1 MKRILIFLL
10 FILLISACADSEV
23 SNPQSLNEPDII
35 IETHIDESE
44 IIQDEED
51 ETEPEAIPEEPK
63 NIYTYT
69 SALNE
74 TQDWHSYS
82 YNSELGK
89 ITYTFILPDGF
100 YLDSS
105 VIYKDNVKVGELA
118 PPAKLMENQQRP
130 TSLEDCKRIEFDGYV
145 NEYYDSEN
153 ILLDGYKIF
162 LTREIS
168 HPSGGDIDTW
178 YPHRFYILKDD
189 FDDIVFTITFY
200 PLVEYPDDEV
210 FEAYLKTVTS
220 IEIVY

>member
-1 MKRILIFLL
+1 MKKLLIFV
-10 FILLISACADSEV
+10 LLIILMSACTISNDIAETSDAESE
-23 SNPQSLNEPDII
+23 STSKEI
-35 IETHIDESE
+35 IEEEIES
-44 IIQDEED
+44 
-51 ETEPEAIPEEPK
+51 IPEEPK

-69 SALNE
+69 SGLTE
-74 TQDWHSYS
+74 TQDWNSYS
-82 YNSELGK
+82 WNSDEK

-105 VIYKDNVKVGELA
+105 VIYKDDVKVGELA
-118 PPAKLMENQQRP
+118 PPAKLMENQQMP

-168 HPSGGDIDTW
+168 HPWGGDITTW

-189 FDDIVFTITFY
+189 IDDIVFTITFY
-200 PLVEYPDDEV
+200 PLVEYPDAELFD
-210 FEAYLKTVTS
+210 AYLKTVTS
-220 IEIVY
+220 IEIVE